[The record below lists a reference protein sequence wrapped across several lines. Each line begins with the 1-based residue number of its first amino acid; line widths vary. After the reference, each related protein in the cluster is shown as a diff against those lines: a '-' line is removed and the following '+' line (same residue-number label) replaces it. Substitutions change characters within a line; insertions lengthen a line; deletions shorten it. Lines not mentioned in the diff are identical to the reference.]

1 MKKRRWRLLAAA
13 LLAVV
18 LLAAASRVPYL
29 QTLYFGPMT
38 CPASE
43 EGMVQYA
50 EDLFDRAQ
58 YGREIT
64 VLKTA
69 QEGRAWAILYEEAT
83 TQGRYLMTFE
93 RQFFGL
99 RLRQIGMNN
108 FHEDGVLYLSGGWQ
122 AGDWPGSQKSR
133 CVVQIYGDNR
143 GGQIEGYALTDAPQ
157 AGREDLE
164 SDYILD
170 LYILD
175 GIESLPK
182 ELTQIP
188 SA

>member
-1 MKKRRWRLLAAA
+1 MKNRRWPLIVAG

-18 LLAAASRVPYL
+18 LVGAYL
-29 QTLYFGPMT
+29 RAQYFGPMT

-50 EDLFDRAQ
+50 ENLFDRAR

-69 QEGRAWAILYEEAT
+69 REGRAWAMLYEEGT
-83 TQGRYLMTFE
+83 TRDRYLMTFE
-93 RQFFGL
+93 SRLFGL
-99 RLRQIGMNN
+99 RLRQTGMNT
-108 FHEDGVLYLSGGWQ
+108 FSEAGRLYQSGSWQ
-122 AGDWPGSQKSR
+122 TGTLLGSE
-133 CVVQIYGDNR
+133 CVVEIYGDNR
-143 GGQIEGYALTDAPQ
+143 GGQIESYVLADAPQ
-157 AGREDLE
+157 AARENLE
-164 SDYILD
+164 ADYILD

-175 GIESLPK
+175 GVASLPK

-188 SA
+188 SI

>member
-1 MKKRRWRLLAAA
+1 MKKRRWPLIVAG

-18 LLAAASRVPYL
+18 LAGTYL
-29 QTLYFGPMT
+29 RAQYFGPMT

-50 EDLFDRAQ
+50 ENLFDRAR

-69 QEGRAWAILYEEAT
+69 REGRAWAMLYEEGT
-83 TQGRYLMTFE
+83 TRDRYLMTFE
-93 RQFFGL
+93 SRLFGL
-99 RLRQIGMNN
+99 RLRQTGMNT
-108 FHEDGVLYLSGGWQ
+108 FSEVGRLYRSGSWQ
-122 AGDWPGSQKSR
+122 RESRPGTPGSR
-133 CVVQIYGDNR
+133 CVMEVYGDNR
-143 GGQIEGYALTDAPQ
+143 GGQIESYVLADAPQ
-157 AGREDLE
+157 AARENLE
-164 SDYILD
+164 ADYILD

-175 GIESLPK
+175 GVESLPK

-188 SA
+188 ST

>member
-1 MKKRRWRLLAAA
+1 MKGASEEIMKKRRWPLIVAS

-18 LLAAASRVPYL
+18 LAGTYL
-29 QTLYFGPMT
+29 RAQYFGPMT

-50 EDLFDRAQ
+50 EDMFDRAQ

-69 QEGRAWAILYEEAT
+69 REGRAWAMLYEEGT
-83 TQGRYLMTFE
+83 TRDRYLMTFE
-93 RQFFGL
+93 SRLFGL
-99 RLRQIGMNN
+99 RLRQTGMNT
-108 FHEDGVLYLSGGWQ
+108 FSEAGRLYRSGSWQ
-122 AGDWPGSQKSR
+122 TGTLLGSK
-133 CVVQIYGDNR
+133 CVVEIYGDNR
-143 GGQIEGYALTDAPQ
+143 DGQIESYVLADAPQ
-157 AGREDLE
+157 AARENLE
-164 SDYILD
+164 VDYILD

-175 GIESLPK
+175 GVESLPK

-188 SA
+188 ST